1 MPPANFSNSFSE
13 DDTQNSNEFPLDLLA
28 MIIPIGILI
37 CASCYL
43 CCLTN
48 CYYPCKYP
56 HLNRNRNRTRYFS
69 SDSISSISSGL
80 SYPTFVSIPKPS
92 IFFIKDM
99 KQSRVDNLHEVND
112 VCSICIEAY
121 EEQDLIV
128 TMPCGHQ
135 YHKPCIYPWLKNNID
150 CGNKPTCPMCK
161 SELVVDYR
169 DKVEEQDI
177 GVIIEKNN

>member
-1 MPPANFSNSFSE
+1 MPPANFSNSFFE
-13 DDTQNSNEFPLDLLA
+13 DDTRNSNEFPLDLLA

-37 CASCYL
+37 CATCYL

-48 CYYPCKYP
+48 CYYPCKSP
-56 HLNRNRNRTRYFS
+56 HLNRNRNRSFS

-92 IFFIKDM
+92 IFFIKNM
-99 KQSRVDNLHEVND
+99 KQSRVDNPLEVKD
-112 VCSICIEAY
+112 ICSICIESY
-121 EEQDLIV
+121 IERDMIV

-135 YHKPCIYPWLKNNID
+135 FHKTCIYPWLKSNID
-150 CGNKPTCPMCK
+150 SYIKPTCPLCK
-161 SELVVDYR
+161 SVLVVEYR
-169 DKVEEQDI
+169 DKVDEHDI